1 MKLIGPVS
9 RRAWNTHNS
18 HLHGVDLGVR
28 HGLESRT
35 ASRESKFG
43 NLASAKLCIM
53 ISRILYLKISI
64 TLKSCLESYQRFGI
78 SYAAFS
84 WWTPRSRQGNSLPHV
99 TKEEE
104 AIKARVIYDSA
115 FHPDTSAK
123 INVFGRMSSRVPC
136 GTFLVG
142 ALLTFYTWAV
152 VLTWAWIITFASYC
166 YIQIM
171 FLWLKC
177 SSWIKVFIMAYN
189 IV

>member
-123 INVFGRMSSRVPC
+123 INVFGRMSSRVPQLWDISC
-136 GTFLVG
+136 WCFTDILHVSRCSHVSLHYYPCII
-142 ALLTFYTWAV
+142 LLHTDYV
-152 VLTWAWIITFASYC
+152 PLIE
-166 YIQIM
+166 
-171 FLWLKC
+171 
-177 SSWIKVFIMAYN
+177 VFILN
-189 IV
+189 